1 MKLINFLFIA
11 LFALIFTACEK
22 VRGEGPVV
30 SEARN
35 VSDFSGV
42 DLRCEADLYYRT
54 SPDYS
59 ITLTGQ
65 QNVLDVLETYTSE
78 GRLVIRYRG
87 DVRVRSH
94 ERLHIQVAAPSVNTL
109 RVRGSGDIMTSG
121 PLSPSRIDME
131 VDGSGSIRVSELT
144 ANLID
149 AEVLGSGSIRVAGG
163 SATEL
168 RTLISGSGDIDLAA
182 VPAREAT
189 TVTSGSGDTR
199 LYVSDWLKATIS
211 GSGNVYYR
219 GSPTIETHI
228 SGSGR
233 VTKL

>member
-1 MKLINFLFIA
+1 MKQISIILLSLLA
-11 LFALIFTACEK
+11 LAITACEK

-30 SEARN
+30 TENRD
-35 VSDFSGV
+35 VSNFSGI
-42 DLRCEADLYYRT
+42 DLRSEADLYYRT
-54 SPDYS
+54 GPDYS
-59 ITLTGQ
+59 VVITGQ

-78 GRLVIRYRG
+78 GKLVIRYRG

-94 ERLHIQVAAPSVNTL
+94 ERLHIQITSPAVNRL
-109 RVRGSGDIMTSG
+109 KVRGSGDIMTSG
-121 PLSPSRIDME
+121 PLNPSRMDMD

-149 AEVLGSGSIRVAGG
+149 AEVIGSGNIQVTGG
-163 SATEL
+163 TASEVE
-168 RTLISGSGDIDLAA
+168 TLVSGSGDIDLAGVA
-182 VPAREAT
+182 TSEAT

-199 LYVSDWLKATIS
+199 LYVSNRLKSTIS

-219 GSPTIETHI
+219 GNPTIETHI

-233 VTKL
+233 VKKL

>member
-1 MKLINFLFIA
+1 MKPISFLLLA
-11 LFALIFTACEK
+11 LLALAFTACEK

-30 SEARN
+30 TEARN
-35 VSDFSGV
+35 ISNFSGV

-54 SPDYS
+54 SSDYS
-59 ITLTGQ
+59 VTLTGQ

-94 ERLHIQVAAPSVNTL
+94 ERLHIQVAAPSVYTL
-109 RVRGSGDIMTSG
+109 RVRGSGGIMTSG
-121 PLSPSRIDME
+121 PLSPSRLDMD

-149 AEVLGSGSIRVAGG
+149 AQVMGSGSIRVSGG
-163 SATEL
+163 SATEV

-199 LYVSDWLKATIS
+199 LYVFDRLQSTIS
-211 GSGNVYYR
+211 GSGDVYYR
-219 GSPTIETHI
+219 GNPTIETHI

>member
-1 MKLINFLFIA
+1 MKPISFLFIA
-11 LFALIFTACEK
+11 LFSLAFTACEK
-22 VRGEGPVV
+22 VRGEGPIVT
-30 SEARN
+30 EARN
-35 VSDFSGV
+35 VSNFSGV
-42 DLRCEADLYYRT
+42 DLRCEADLYYHT

-59 ITLTGQ
+59 VTLTGQ

-94 ERLHIQVAAPSVNTL
+94 ERLHLQIAAPSVNTL

-121 PLSPSRIDME
+121 PLNPSRLDMD

-149 AEVLGSGSIRVAGG
+149 AEIMGSGNIRVAGG
-163 SATEL
+163 SVIEV

-189 TVTSGSGDTR
+189 TITSGSGDTR
-199 LYVSDWLKATIS
+199 LYVFDWLKSTIS
-211 GSGNVYYR
+211 GSGDVFYR
-219 GSPTIETHI
+219 GNPSIETHI

-233 VTKL
+233 VTRL